1 MAETHLSQETFDRLR
16 AELEDLTT
24 VGRTEIARRIEEAR
38 NLGDLSE
45 NGDYHAAKDEQG
57 RMEGRIRQLQAML
70 KEVKIVENEGPSDE
84 VRIGSLVTLDFGF
97 GDGPEKFLVGS
108 MEEAKGRDDVEEV
121 LTPESPLG
129 QAVLG
134 KGPGAVEYEANG
146 RVQKVE
152 IVSID

>member
-1 MAETHLSQETFDRLR
+1 MPETHLSPEAYERLR
-16 AELEDLTT
+16 AELEELTT

-70 KEVKIVENEGPSDE
+70 KEVQIVETPASSSE
-84 VRIGSLVTLDFGF
+84 VRIGSVVTLDFGY
-97 GDGPEKFLVGS
+97 GPERYLVGS
-108 MEEAKGRDDVEEV
+108 MEERKHRDDIEDV

-129 QAVLG
+129 QALIG
-134 KGPGAVEYEANG
+134 TGPGEVEYEVNE
-146 RVQKVE
+146 RRQKVTIVE
-152 IVSID
+152 IG